1 MEWIQIPLG
10 PLQTNAYIVYNGERN
25 CLIIDPG
32 EEETKLRQFIE
43 QKRLTPTAIILT
55 HAHFDHIGAVDPIRD
70 HYKIPVYVHEEEK
83 KWLSDSSKNG
93 SSLFQGIQ
101 PITVRD
107 ADHLYDTQGE
117 CTIGGFSFQLFET
130 PGHSPGSVSFYFKQS
145 GVVIAGDT
153 LFQGSIGRTDLPR
166 GNHDV
171 LIKSIHQKLLT
182 LPEDTYVLPGHGPV
196 TTISQEMN
204 TNPFLNGF

>member
-10 PLQTNAYIVYNGERN
+10 PLQTNAYIVYNDEQN

-43 QKRLTPTAIILT
+43 QKKLTPTAIILT

-93 SSLFQGIQ
+93 SSFFQGIQ
-101 PITVRD
+101 PITARD
-107 ADHLYDTQGE
+107 ADYLYDTQGE
-117 CTIGGFSFQLFET
+117 CTIGGFSFQLFNT